1 MKKKFFYFIAVFITL
16 ITAFVIY
23 NNNNNNADNKLIV
36 VAIANYGPHTSLDAA
51 IAGFKEQMQAE
62 GFNENQN
69 ICYEIADIGFDHTL
83 IPQTIASLSTHHPKA
98 MVVVSTPIAQ
108 FAKGKIKNL
117 PLIYS
122 SVTDPVDVGLLQE
135 YNKSDGNMTGSSD
148 MQDLKSLLQFAKSLL
163 PNAKS
168 IGLLYATSDSN
179 DTSLVKM
186 MQSAA
191 SEYDMS
197 VVAIP
202 VEQAREVPIRMQGFK
217 GKVDLIYVGV
227 SGPIQPTL
235 PAIAVEARKMR
246 IPVFN
251 ADVQAVRDGLVVA
264 GLGVDYYAVGRNT
277 GKLVSAILHGKKI
290 SELVPI
296 YPSAQDHHGVI
307 NKKLAIELGI
317 TIPSNI
323 EIVE

>member
-1 MKKKFFYFIAVFITL
+1 MKKNFFYFIAVVITLVIAFIT
-16 ITAFVIY
+16 Y
-23 NNNNNNADNKLIV
+23 NNKVNNKLPV
-36 VAIANYGPHTSLDAA
+36 VAIANYGPHTSLDAV
-51 IAGFKEQMQAE
+51 IAGFKEQMQVE
-62 GFNENQN
+62 GFTENQT
-69 ICYEIADIGFDHTL
+69 IRYEIADVGFDHAL
-83 IPQTIASLSTHHPKA
+83 IPQTIASLRAHHPKA
-98 MVVVSTPIAQ
+98 MVVISTPIAQ

-122 SVTDPVDVGLLQE
+122 SVTDPVGVGLLQE

-148 MQDLKSLLQFAKSLL
+148 MQDLNSLLQFAKSLL

-202 VEQAREVPIRMQGFK
+202 VEQAREMPIRMQGFK

-235 PAIAVEARKMR
+235 PAIAVEAHKMR

-251 ADVQAVRDGLVVA
+251 ADIQAVRDGLVIA

-277 GKLVSAILHGKKI
+277 GKLVSAILHGEKI

-317 TIPSNI
+317 AIPSNI